1 MLVLAPYIVTNMF
14 YIILSIFHFAE
25 AIKKLLRKEF
35 YGQKL
40 LQKTDI
46 KKLEVKCFHWACDL
60 QGFNYRLQIQKYC
73 CSTMF
78 ENMAYV
84 IFILGTIVS
93 SVQGNT
99 LKYQSKAT
107 LLLLFFWQRYPAHLC
122 LFLHFVHFY
131 LKIRWNDGKLSTFGL
146 QTKQIALCRKTFAT
160 TWE

>member
-1 MLVLAPYIVTNMF
+1 MLAPYIVTNMF
-14 YIILSIFHFAE
+14 YIIISIFHFAE

-40 LQKTDI
+40 LQKTDK

-78 ENMAYV
+78 ENMACV
-84 IFILGTIVS
+84 IFILGSIVS

-99 LKYQSKAT
+99 LKYQTKAT
-107 LLLLFFWQRYPAHLC
+107 LLLLFFGKGILHTFVFFCILFISTWKFAEMMENYLHLA
-122 LFLHFVHFY
+122 
-131 LKIRWNDGKLSTFGL
+131 S
-146 QTKQIALCRKTFAT
+146 KQSK
-160 TWE
+160 